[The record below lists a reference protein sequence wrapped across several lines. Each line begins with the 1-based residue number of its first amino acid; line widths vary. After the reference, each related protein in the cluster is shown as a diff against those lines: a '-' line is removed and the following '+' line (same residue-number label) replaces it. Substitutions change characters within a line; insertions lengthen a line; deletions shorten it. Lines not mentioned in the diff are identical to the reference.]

1 MSSQPKSSQPLPSDA
16 DLRPNRTAEEALA
29 LEEDARL
36 RTDIRLLG
44 RILGDTVRDQE
55 GADVFELVER
65 IRQTSIRF
73 HRDDDKPARREL
85 EIILDGMSTSQTVR
99 IVRAFSYFSHLA
111 NIAEDQNNIRQ
122 MRTRSS
128 AGGSPAP
135 GTLALTLSHARAA
148 GFSAADLRK
157 FFSEALVSPVLTA
170 HPTEVRRKS
179 TIDREMEI
187 AALLDRSERVQLT
200 PEEIAASDE
209 QLRRAVL
216 TLWQTNLL
224 RRTKLTVLD
233 EVANGLSFYDY
244 TFLHE
249 VPRMH
254 CALEDRLNEG
264 QTAAQGELAS
274 FLKMGSWIG
283 GDRDGNP
290 FVTADVMRGTLRV
303 QSSRVLRFYLEE
315 LHVLGSELSLAA
327 HLADVSKDLRALAE
341 RSPDPSPHR
350 SGEPYR
356 LAVSGI
362 YARLTAT
369 ASKLDVETVRPPVGE
384 AAAYASAGEFKAD
397 LDILHRSLV
406 SNNSGVIA
414 RGRLRFLRRAVDC
427 FGFHLASLDIRQNS
441 AVHERTV
448 AELIDAAMPGM
459 SYLALNEEAR
469 VALLINELRNAR
481 PLTSGFVKY
490 SEETVG
496 ELAIFH
502 AAAEAHAR
510 YGADVIPQCIISMC
524 KGMSDM
530 LEVAL
535 LLKEAGLVHPS
546 GRSAIN
552 IVPLF
557 ETIED
562 LQASSGIMDRM
573 LSIHDYRKLV
583 DSRGSVQEV
592 MLGYSDS
599 NKDGGFVTSGW
610 ELYKAEIGLVE
621 VFERH
626 HVRLRLFH
634 GRGGSVGRGGGPSY
648 DAILAQPGG
657 AVNGQIR
664 ITEQGEIISSK
675 YSNAEVGRSNL
686 EVLAAATLETSL
698 LQPKH
703 SAPRADYLK
712 AMEQL
717 SALAFKAYRGLVYET
732 DGFADYFWGSTVIT
746 EIATLNIGSRP
757 ASRKKTREIEDLRAI
772 PWVFS
777 WAQCRLMLPGWY
789 GFGSAVETWIV
800 DNPDKGMPFLRE
812 LYREWPFF
820 RTLLSNM
827 DMVLAKSSIAIASRY
842 AELVPDA
849 ALREKIFG
857 RIRSEWHSSIE
868 NLLDIMGQERLLQ
881 SNPPLERSIRN
892 RFPYLDP
899 LNHVQVELLKEHRAQ
914 NPDEQVLR
922 GIQITINGISAGLRN
937 SG

>member
-1 MSSQPKSSQPLPSDA
+1 MSPQTMPSETEIRANRVEDA
-16 DLRPNRTAEEALA
+16 
-29 LEEDARL
+29 EDARL

-55 GADVFELVER
+55 GADVFDLVER

-73 HRDDDKPARREL
+73 HRDDDQPARREL
-85 EIILDGMSTSQTVR
+85 ELILDSMSISQTLR

-122 MRTRSS
+122 MRARTG
-128 AGGSPAP
+128 AGGAP
-135 GTLALTLSHARAA
+135 RVLAQTLAHARDA
-148 GFSAADLRK
+148 GISAADLRG
-157 FFSEALVSPVLTA
+157 FFETAEVSPVLTA

-187 AALLDRSERVQLT
+187 AALLDRRERVQLT
-200 PEEIAASDE
+200 PEEAEASDE

-216 TLWQTNLL
+216 TLWKTNLL

-249 VPRMH
+249 VPRLH
-254 CALEDRLNEG
+254 CMLEDRLNEG
-264 QTAAQGELAS
+264 ESGRGELAS

-290 FVTADVMRGTLRV
+290 FVTADVMRGTLKL

-315 LHVLGSELSLAA
+315 LHALGAELSLAA

-341 RSPDPSPHR
+341 RSPDRSPHR

-362 YARLTAT
+362 FARLTAT
-369 ASKLDVETVRPPVGE
+369 AARLEVETTRAAVGE
-384 AAAYASAGEFKAD
+384 AAPYANVAEFKTD
-397 LDILHRSLV
+397 LDILYRSLI

-414 RGRLRFLRRAVDC
+414 RGRLRLLRRAVDC

-469 VALLINELRNAR
+469 VALLVKELGNAR
-481 PLTSGFVKY
+481 PLTSAFVKY
-490 SEETVG
+490 SEETAG
-496 ELAIFH
+496 ELALFH
-502 AAAEAHAR
+502 AAADAHAR
-510 YGADVIPQCIISMC
+510 YGSAAIPQCIISMC

-648 DAILAQPGG
+648 DAIIAQPGG

-686 EVLAAATLETSL
+686 EVLAAATLEASL

-703 SAPRADYLK
+703 SAPRAEYLK
-712 AMEQL
+712 AMEEL
-717 SALAFKAYRGLVYET
+717 SALAFRAYRGLVYET
-732 DGFADYFWGSTVIT
+732 EGFAEYFWGSTVIT

-789 GFGSAVETWIV
+789 GFASAVETWIAEH
-800 DNPDKGMPFLRE
+800 PEQGMPFLQE

-820 RTLLSNM
+820 RMLLSNM

-842 AELVPDA
+842 AELVPDV
-849 ALREKIFG
+849 ALRESIFG
-857 RIRSEWHSSIE
+857 RIRQEWHSCID
-868 NLLDIMGQERLLQ
+868 LLLKIMDQQRLLQ
-881 SNPPLERSIRN
+881 GNPLLERSIRN

>member
-1 MSSQPKSSQPLPSDA
+1 MSLQTVSSDA
-16 DLRPNRTAEEALA
+16 AEQRPNRPEDVQA
-29 LEEDARL
+29 LEADVRL
-36 RTDIRLLG
+36 RDDIRLLG

-55 GADVFELVER
+55 GPELFDLVER

-73 HRDDDKPARREL
+73 HRDEDRLARREL
-85 EIILDGMSTSQTVR
+85 EQILDSMSTSETVR

-122 MRTRSS
+122 MR
-128 AGGSPAP
+128 ANKGGGSGVLAE
-135 GTLALTLSHARAA
+135 TLAHARAA
-148 GFSAADLRK
+148 GIGADALRN
-157 FFSEALVSPVLTA
+157 FFKSALVSPVLTA

-179 TIDREMEI
+179 TMDREMEV
-187 AALLDRSERVQLT
+187 AALLDRRERVALT
-200 PEEIAASDE
+200 AEEAAASDE
-209 QLRRAVL
+209 QLRREVL

-244 TFLHE
+244 TFLRE
-249 VPRMH
+249 VPRLVN
-254 CALEDRLNEG
+254 ALEDRLEEG
-264 QTAAQGELAS
+264 GEQAAGELAS
-274 FLKMGSWIG
+274 FLRMGSWIG

-290 FVTADVMRGTLRV
+290 FVTADVMRGTLRL
-303 QSSRVLRFYLEE
+303 QSSRVMQFYLNE
-315 LHVLGSELSLAA
+315 LHVLGSELSIAA
-327 HLADVSKDLRALAE
+327 HLADVSEELRTLAE
-341 RSPDPSPHR
+341 RSPDTSPHR

-369 ASKLDVETVRPPVGE
+369 AEMLQVEITRRPVGKG
-384 AAAYASAGEFKAD
+384 APYDSVGELKAD
-397 LDILHRSLV
+397 LDVLHRSLI
-406 SNNSGVIA
+406 SNNAGVIA
-414 RGRLRFLRRAVDC
+414 RGRLRLLRRAVDC
-427 FGFHLASLDIRQNS
+427 FGFHLARLDIRQNS
-441 AVHERTV
+441 AVHERTI
-448 AELIDAAMPGM
+448 AELMDAANPGM
-459 SYLALNEEAR
+459 SYLALGEDAR
-469 VALLINELRNAR
+469 ISLLTNELRSTR
-481 PLTSGFVKY
+481 SLVSPFVKY
-490 SEETVG
+490 SDETMG
-496 ELAIFH
+496 ELNVFH
-502 AAAEAHAR
+502 AAAEAHAKF
-510 YGADVIPQCIISMC
+510 GSDAIPQCIISMC

-530 LEVAL
+530 LEVAV
-535 LLKEAGLVHPS
+535 LLKEVGLVHPS

-562 LQASSGIMDRM
+562 LQASSAIMDRM
-573 LSIHDYRKLV
+573 LSLHDYRRLV

-610 ELYKAEIGLVE
+610 ELYKAEIGLVD

-626 HVRLRLFH
+626 GVRLRLFH

-648 DAILAQPGG
+648 DAIIAQPGG

-675 YSNAEVGRSNL
+675 YSNAEVGRNNL
-686 EVLAAATLETSL
+686 EILAAATLEASL
-698 LQPKH
+698 LHPRQ
-703 SAPRADYLK
+703 SAPRREYLT
-712 AMEQL
+712 AMDEL
-717 SALAFKAYRGLVYET
+717 SSLAFKAYRGLVYET
-732 DGFADYFWGSTVIT
+732 DGFVDYFWASTVIN

-757 ASRKKTREIEDLRAI
+757 ASRKKTRAIEDLRAI

-789 GFGSAVETWIV
+789 GFGSAVEQWIAEH
-800 DNPDKGMPFLRE
+800 PDKGMPFLKE
-812 LYREWPFF
+812 LYKEWPFF
-820 RTLLSNM
+820 RMLLSNM

-842 AELVPDA
+842 AELVPDE

-857 RIRSEWHSSIE
+857 RIRREWHSCIE
-868 NLLDIMGQERLLQ
+868 TLLDIMGQDRLLQ
-881 SNPPLERSIRN
+881 GNPLLERSVRH

-922 GIQITINGISAGLRN
+922 GIQLTINGISAGLRN
-937 SG
+937 TG